1 MDNLLTSLSETI
13 NIINDN
19 FWTIMVI
26 LILIFLISKE
36 NRIAGILL
44 IAMNIVC
51 GFKIWIFALILFTS
65 LCTFYLNPKR
75 YYEREYEKKVREL
88 ERKQN
93 KIKNINEY

>member
-1 MDNLLTSLSETI
+1 MDVFLISLSETI

-19 FWTIMVI
+19 FWMVI
-26 LILIFLISKE
+26 LIFIFLISKE